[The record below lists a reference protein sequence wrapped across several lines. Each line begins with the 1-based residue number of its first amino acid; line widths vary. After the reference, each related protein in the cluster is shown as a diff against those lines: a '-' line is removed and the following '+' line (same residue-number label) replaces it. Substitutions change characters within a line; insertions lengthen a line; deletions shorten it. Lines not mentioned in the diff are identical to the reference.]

1 MPSFDEMLRELDAPK
16 TKSFDEMLRELDAQ
30 SATPALSLRN
40 ATKADESPS
49 FDDLM
54 QMQTQVGTPEQEAA
68 NQAALA
74 EGGENIKRFI
84 NDTYHAGMGGVETGM
99 ANMSDA
105 LAHGVR
111 AVPLMGGVADW
122 IGEGSN
128 WWDARAR
135 EHAQK
140 VGANNLWTSSVN
152 ALGSTAPSMAASLAL
167 AATGNLSQAG
177 QMLMPKGLM
186 SLPQKMLSA
195 AMMYRSGEEAIGN
208 AGRTYREAIQEGRSP
223 EQAQSQANRQLAAE
237 LPMNVFFDK
246 AGIFGDAWDGIQSP
260 LKRGLA
266 MTLSEVIGQGGQ
278 EVGQDVIGDAAAATR
293 DRGIPEYLRAIGENV
308 TNAEYLKQ
316 KMKDTFLPTGLSS
329 LIGAALGLG
338 VRSMRNGRGG
348 NVDNFARGVPDTGTQ
363 QAVAEIMQPVKE
375 AWRREELN
383 NWVPQSVGT
392 VPGNVAPQTPEKMS
406 DVFKPVEPQP
416 VIPET
421 AKPLP
426 GAMPAAETPV
436 PTGKKAEAVAAANMQ
451 KVAEIADVT
460 PAVEQ
465 PAQKELIPEDTDETL
480 DDLRAQ
486 MAEEYRNV
494 RQMDAEER
502 ENLPPSTLSGLME
515 QSGRR
520 YEQSPNVRD
529 VIGRA
534 PEQDM
539 VISGE
544 ESTQQAGRE
553 GEFVQSMREVQ
564 ERVTRQLKDAGAD
577 DETANAGGEVWAN
590 HLLARARALGM
601 DEHGRLRSD
610 ALTPAE
616 LDKLEIEGERA
627 AENASDTYGQ
637 TAADEIKRQGQLK
650 RDRIAWSRAV
660 DKFIAGEMG
669 SHDFARVMDMPLAL
683 QLAGAPVREIV
694 ADHKFFGHTLRGK
707 HSAQIT
713 PALMKKLVTSLAD
726 PIMVFDSDSHPGT
739 SLVAMLELQDN
750 LGATVVVLVRLQMN
764 PGDPKSPAKITSF
777 YGKGNADTRAPN
789 NRWFVNQ
796 IKKGNLRY
804 INTKKSTRWS
814 SAGGLQLPKVLAPT
828 GSFKNSIKTEADLV
842 KLRKENGNR
851 FYQEQEERAQIIEA
865 AKENGTYLKT
875 PYGTETNLTPEQWVL
890 VRTKQFKEWFGDW
903 ENDPEN
909 ASKVL
914 DGNGEPL
921 VVYHGSTHTGFST
934 FSTAGSTAYLGT
946 GAFFSGRK
954 DVAATYSG
962 SDELVSREPGTSEPA
977 LSGEGVY
984 PVFLNLRNPYR
995 VDAEGKDWTNVG
1007 EISVYDNET
1016 GESIYERDGEPFR
1029 TPREAEEY
1037 IERDLDD
1044 YSGRYEVSYSAE
1056 MTTNEI
1062 AQSVGEGNYGDGFDG
1077 VIFENVIDEGRWGDV
1092 LSADNVY
1099 VAFAPNQIKAV
1110 DNRGTFSSADANI
1123 YNQSAWHGSPHRF
1136 DEFDLGAIGGGEG
1149 AQVHGWGLYFAQN
1162 REVAEGYRERL
1173 KSEGEQATVDYD
1185 AVEEYKTRHGEGT
1198 PEREA
1203 LETVLE
1209 VFRDLG
1215 GEERGE
1221 DSVAAYESTQAKIGE
1236 RRMGVEGRI
1245 ADLESLKK
1253 TGKSIDEG
1261 YLSRLKAKRELVK
1274 LEETALDKFFNVGW
1288 GDSGSLFEVDV
1299 PKNDVLL
1306 DEDKSL
1312 AEHSDKVRK
1321 AIHKIVRNMTD
1332 EQFEDSG
1339 EDINRIG
1346 RANAIS
1352 HFWRVLSDSRGKQV
1366 YGTLIDILGGAREAS
1381 LALNDAGIKGITY
1394 DGYQDGRC
1402 FVVFD
1407 DKAISVINRFNQRE
1421 NAIRRGQIRIGS
1433 HGEGLVTLFKH
1444 ADRSTFFHE
1453 IGHMMLDD
1461 LIADGLLEKANA
1473 RTKADLETVKRYL
1486 HIEGMDLSKRHTF
1499 TGKKKER
1506 YAEAQERFAR
1516 SFEAYLME
1524 GKSPTAEMRGV
1535 FAKIKQW
1542 LIDIYRDI
1550 KRLGVELSP
1559 EVREVFDRLLA
1570 TPERGDF
1577 GPIFRGYEGEAAI
1590 EKLLKERQGEVV
1602 GAMSDPRLG
1611 ENSSIDFVWGTEKYG
1626 LAHIEKKHGAD
1637 ALMRIPQIIRK
1648 GAPRPLINHRIS
1660 YETDEGLVVL
1670 KNEWKGAEKNW
1681 ILTSYLPQGTK
1692 KDSRSAQDTQ
1702 TGGRTEESASSSD
1715 GNLFSPRISQNP
1727 NNSNRDFSVRSD
1739 LPQVT
1744 VTAEPGSKSAGTLI
1758 RIKDIYDKL
1767 RKIAPVRKGVSA
1779 PSDVA
1784 GYYTPETDVA
1794 RERHWGDFPTALHEI
1809 GHALDY
1815 KLGLRESVRDA
1826 ETSRQLYD
1834 ELCEL
1839 GKATAPQN
1847 VNTIY
1852 ERLHGCYMHASGAE
1866 ARGPDVSAATL
1877 KFEEAQRYLMK
1888 EGIAEFFRGYAYNP
1902 DLMEVVAPEYT
1913 KLFREALDAHEEY
1926 RQPVGELF
1934 DAIRGY
1940 NELTPEQKL
1949 RAGMIRGDEK
1959 VKNQK
1964 GARAAA
1970 AEAWNGFRQKFDD
1983 QLRYLEQMQN
1993 LLRDRV
1999 RDLAKEHGGRY
2010 ADMLQHGELKEE
2022 FAVYD
2027 MLRTMPGYM
2036 GKAKRDVLVLMEPV
2050 KKLGDEMYAKLTGY
2064 MKAMRALDYWDNGLE
2079 PGIGLTRAEVS
2090 AVVNRTRHENPELA
2104 RIAEDIA
2111 KAYEAMIERTLID
2124 SGVWSRGQYEEYKK
2138 RWPHYVPFVR
2148 VNEDGAVAS
2157 PTRRGKGIV
2166 NLSNQVKQ
2174 TTGVGTA
2181 EAVVDTKDPFEMM
2194 VKNALVFNQLAE
2206 KNRAA
2211 QALVRAA
2218 LADPAL
2224 FADVIEPVQGG
2235 ERSGDT
2241 FTVWFDGKRRAFT
2254 GDKKLIDALAAMEQA
2269 AGIRNPIFGSLDRA
2283 AQGAANLLKL
2293 GATRANPA
2301 FILTNF
2307 IRDAMYS
2314 SLTNSARGARSMPFF
2329 GTVKGLLMQTA
2340 KDDASKQRIADALDH
2355 GLAYSGITELGL
2367 NASEK
2372 GISKY
2377 VGKAVHGD
2385 KGFLRKLASAWD
2397 NTIGK
2402 YNEMVELAPKF
2413 AEYER
2418 LVKEGYPKRYAARM
2432 AREVNLDFS
2441 RGGQWGKVWNRYTAF
2456 FNPAVQG
2463 TSKLVRTAAA
2473 HPGRFAART
2482 AMYVILPSLI
2492 SWMAGRDDDE
2502 YKRISRNIKDRYWVF
2517 KVGGT
2522 WLRLPKPELAGMFG
2536 SAVERV
2542 LDAAFE
2548 HDPMAFRELGRS
2560 VWEGFSPNLLPTFA
2574 EPILEH
2580 RMGKTF
2586 FYDSPLIPPQLE
2598 NLPPELQF
2606 TKNTSSMA
2614 KFLGKAWGVSPILI
2628 DHYVS
2633 SYGGGVGEYLS
2644 KVPDIFLK
2652 PQEEAKKLSEKPLFS
2667 RFTVDPNRNSES
2679 LAKFYD
2685 LRRQATVAKNAYDV
2699 RRKMGEQPEYSAG
2712 VHMAKAFD
2720 QAARKLS
2727 DWRKDIAAI
2736 QQSKSMTPERKREVI
2751 DRIRLRM
2758 NQEAEAAVGSYFTV
2772 KEKLD
2777 RRKR

>member
-128 WWDARAR
+128 WWDAGAR

-195 AMMYRSGEEAIGN
+195 AMMYRSGEEALGN

-223 EQAQSQANRQLAAE
+223 EQAQSQANRQFAAE

-544 ESTQQAGRE
+544 ESTQQASRE

-564 ERVTRQLKDAGAD
+564 ERVARQLKDAGAD

-601 DEHGRLRSD
+601 DEHGQLRPD

-616 LDKLEIEGERA
+616 LDKLNVRGEEDAGPDWGGNVYDQAVRA
-627 AENASDTYGQ
+627 GLNMDERVPVVDLSGVADRAKSMDWGGLLRHLKGQIGQGPSISRDALAFLKMPANTGKLHHIAYSGAQVPAKVKAIRNASVLSLPELMQNAVYVEEAPNTKTDRKPDVLKYHRFYVPVMANGKVSAIRIVAEEKKTSDKLFPIDVDAY
-637 TAADEIKRQGQLK
+637 DVVVERKRTPSPKG
-650 RDRIAWSRAV
+650 DNA
-660 DKFIAGEMG
+660 
-669 SHDFARVMDMPLAL
+669 
-683 QLAGAPVREIV
+683 QLARRESSLREI
-694 ADHKFFGHTLRGK
+694 TIREMLRGVK
-707 HSAQIT
+707 GMDGEYYAQSPLPDAGTERERSAI
-713 PALMKKLVTSLAD
+713 V
-726 PIMVFDSDSHPGT
+726 
-739 SLVAMLELQDN
+739 
-750 LGATVVVLVRLQMN
+750 
-764 PGDPKSPAKITSF
+764 
-777 YGKGNADTRAPN
+777 
-789 NRWFVNQ
+789 
-796 IKKGNLRY
+796 
-804 INTKKSTRWS
+804 
-814 SAGGLQLPKVLAPT
+814 
-828 GSFKNSIKTEADLV
+828 
-842 KLRKENGNR
+842 
-851 FYQEQEERAQIIEA
+851 EA
-865 AKENGTYLKT
+865 AKANGTYLKT

-934 FSTAGSTAYLGT
+934 FSTAGSMAYPGT

-962 SDELVSREPGTSEPA
+962 SDELVSREPGASEPA
-977 LSGEGVY
+977 LSGEGGY

-995 VDAEGKDWTNVG
+995 IDAEGKDWTNVG

-1016 GESIYERDGEPFR
+1016 GESVYDHDGEPFR

-1037 IERDLDD
+1037 IEQDLDD
-1044 YSGRYEVSYSAE
+1044 YSGRYEVSYPVGG

-1062 AQSVGEGNYGDGFDG
+1062 AQNVGEGNYGDGFDG

-1110 DNRGTFSSADANI
+1110 DNRGAFSSADANI
-1123 YNQSAWHGSPHRF
+1123 YNQR
-1136 DEFDLGAIGGGEG
+1136 
-1149 AQVHGWGLYFAQN
+1149 QN
-1162 REVAEGYRERL
+1162 
-1173 KSEGEQATVDYD
+1173 
-1185 AVEEYKTRHGEGT
+1185 
-1198 PEREA
+1198 
-1203 LETVLE
+1203 
-1209 VFRDLG
+1209 
-1215 GEERGE
+1215 
-1221 DSVAAYESTQAKIGE
+1221 
-1236 RRMGVEGRI
+1236 
-1245 ADLESLKK
+1245 
-1253 TGKSIDEG
+1253 
-1261 YLSRLKAKRELVK
+1261 K
-1274 LEETALDKFFNVGW
+1274 L
-1288 GDSGSLFEVDV
+1288 
-1299 PKNDVLL
+1299 
-1306 DEDKSL
+1306 
-1312 AEHSDKVRK
+1312 
-1321 AIHKIVRNMTD
+1321 
-1332 EQFEDSG
+1332 
-1339 EDINRIG
+1339 
-1346 RANAIS
+1346 
-1352 HFWRVLSDSRGKQV
+1352 
-1366 YGTLIDILGGAREAS
+1366 
-1381 LALNDAGIKGITY
+1381 
-1394 DGYQDGRC
+1394 
-1402 FVVFD
+1402 
-1407 DKAISVINRFNQRE
+1407 
-1421 NAIRRGQIRIGS
+1421 RRGQIQIGS

-1461 LIADGLLEKANA
+1461 LISDGLLEKANA
-1473 RTKADLETVKRYL
+1473 RTKADLETVRKYL
-1486 HIEGMDLSKRHTF
+1486 GIGDLNLLKRHTF
-1499 TGKKKER
+1499 TGAEKAR

-1524 GKSPTAEMRGV
+1524 GKTPTAEMQSV
-1535 FAKIKQW
+1535 FARIKQW

-1611 ENSSIDFVWGTEKYG
+1611 ENSSIDFVWGEAGDPQKEYSGGYG
-1626 LAHIEKKHGAD
+1626 LAHIEAKHGAE
-1637 ALMRIPQIIRK
+1637 MIRRMPKIIRLGK
-1648 GAPRPLINHRIS
+1648 MSFETNDRVYFDAPQGR
-1660 YETDEGLVVL
+1660 VVL
-1670 KNEWKGAEKNW
+1670 KRQWMDNAKNW
-1681 ILTSYLPQGTK
+1681 VLTSYIPESTK
-1692 KDSRSAQDTQ
+1692 KASRSAQDPEI
-1702 TGGRTEESASSSD
+1702 GGRTEESLSSSD
-1715 GNLFSPRISQNP
+1715 GKPFDKTVSQKRSPD
-1727 NNSNRDFSVRSD
+1727 NRDFSVRSG
-1739 LPQVT
+1739 LPQIT
-1744 VTAEPGSKSAGTLI
+1744 VTASPESKSAGTLI
-1758 RIKDIYDKL
+1758 RVKDIYDKL
-1767 RKIAPVRKGVSA
+1767 RAIAPVRKGVSA
-1779 PSDVA
+1779 PADVA

-1839 GKATAPQN
+1839 GKATSPQN

-1852 ERLHGCYMHASGAE
+1852 EKLHGRYMRASGEE
-1866 ARGPDVSAATL
+1866 ARGPDVSAAAL
-1877 KFEEAQRYLMK
+1877 KFEETQRYLMK
-1888 EGIAEFFRGYAYNP
+1888 EGIAEYFRAYAYNP

-1913 KLFREALDAHEEY
+1913 KLFREALEAHEEY
-1926 RQPVGELF
+1926 RQPVSELF
-1934 DAIRGY
+1934 DVIRSY
-1940 NELTPEQKL
+1940 SELSPEQKL

-1959 VKNQK
+1959 IKNQK
-1964 GARAAA
+1964 GWRASA

-1999 RDLAKEHGGRY
+1999 RELAKEHGGRY
-2010 ADMLQHGELKEE
+2010 ADMLQHGELKDE

-2036 GKAKRDVLVLMEPV
+2036 GKAKRDVLALMEPV
-2050 KKLGDEMYAKLTGY
+2050 KKLGDEAYAKLTGY
-2064 MKAMRALDYWDNGLE
+2064 MKALRALDYWDNGME

-2090 AVVNRTRHENPELA
+2090 AIVNRTRHENPELA

-2111 KAYEAMIERTLID
+2111 KAYEAMVERTLID

-2148 VNEDGAVAS
+2148 VNEDGSVAS
-2157 PTRRGKGIV
+2157 PTRRGRGIV

-2181 EAVVDTKDPFEMM
+2181 DAVVDTKDPFEMM
-2194 VKNALVFNQLAE
+2194 VRNALVFNQLAE

-2211 QALVRAA
+2211 QSLVRAA

-2235 ERSGDT
+2235 ERSSDT

-2283 AQGAANLLKL
+2283 AQSAANLLKL

-2301 FILTNF
+2301 FILVNF
-2307 IRDAMYS
+2307 TRDAMYS
-2314 SLTNSARGARSMPFF
+2314 SLTNSAKGARSMPFF

-2340 KDDASKQRIADALDH
+2340 KDETSKQRIADALDH

-2402 YNEMVELAPKF
+2402 YNEMIELAPKF

-2522 WLRLPKPELAGMFG
+2522 WLRLPKPELAGLFG

-2644 KVPDIFLK
+2644 KAPDIFLK

-2679 LAKFYD
+2679 LTKFYD

>member
-1 MPSFDEMLRELDAPK
+1 MPLSLEEAYQKVVSEMGPIESEPGGYMSLDEAYEHVMSQPEFAPLRE
-16 TKSFDEMLRELDAQ
+16 EE
-30 SATPALSLRN
+30 SLQRRTESRYTRPSSYDDN
-40 ATKADESPS
+40 EFTLAD
-49 FDDLM
+49 
-54 QMQTQVGTPEQEAA
+54 VGTYASDLW
-68 NQAALA
+68 N
-74 EGGENIKRFI
+74 
-84 NDTYHAGMGGVETGM
+84 AGISGAQGGM
-99 ANMSDA
+99 ANLSDA
-105 LAHGVR
+105 VGYVANKIGMDSLRDTAHGWARNWESDAQNRMRNVVDPEGFGNRVASGMGSSLTMMIPGVAVAAAGAASGGALPGLLGLAAGGTIGLSEAAGTAGGVYRSLKDRGLSEDEANR
-111 AVPLMGGVADW
+111 ASNRLFLTEAPLDILSESALGFLPGARAMKGVIKNPVLRSMAGEAVQEALQETYQGLLQPAAENSARGDLSDYLGALWNEGRNAPEVFMREGLPAAVSGALMGG
-122 IGEGSN
+122 
-128 WWDARAR
+128 
-135 EHAQK
+135 
-140 VGANNLWTSSVN
+140 
-152 ALGSTAPSMAASLAL
+152 
-167 AATGNLSQAG
+167 AG
-177 QMLMPKGLM
+177 
-186 SLPQKMLSA
+186 
-195 AMMYRSGEEAIGN
+195 
-208 AGRTYREAIQEGRSP
+208 T
-223 EQAQSQANRQLAAE
+223 
-237 LPMNVFFDK
+237 V
-246 AGIFGDAWDGIQSP
+246 
-260 LKRGLA
+260 
-266 MTLSEVIGQGGQ
+266 
-278 EVGQDVIGDAAAATR
+278 
-293 DRGIPEYLRAIGENV
+293 V
-308 TNAEYLKQ
+308 TN
-316 KMKDTFLPTGLSS
+316 
-329 LIGAALGLG
+329 
-338 VRSMRNGRGG
+338 RGFSTPS
-348 NVDNFARGVPDTGTQ
+348 V
-363 QAVAEIMQPVKE
+363 EIPKPE
-375 AWRREELN
+375 TA
-383 NWVPQSVGT
+383 GT
-392 VPGNVAPQTPEKMS
+392 VPGNVAPQMPEKMS
-406 DVFKPVEPQP
+406 DVFKPAEPQP
-416 VIPET
+416 VVPET

-426 GAMPAAETPV
+426 GAMPTAETPA
-436 PTGKKAEAVAAANMQ
+436 PTGRKAETIAAANMQ
-451 KVAEIADVT
+451 KVAEMQAAA

-465 PAQKELIPEDTDETL
+465 TMQEEVIPEDTGETL

-486 MAEEYRNV
+486 MAEEYQNI

-502 ENLPPSTLSGLME
+502 EALPPSVLADLME

-520 YEQSPNVRD
+520 YEQSPNVQD

-534 PEQDM
+534 PERDM
-539 VISGE
+539 MISGE
-544 ESTQQAGRE
+544 KGAKDVIKKKDQDVVNVGGRNIRVREMPLSVPDFRAIPSDRAVEIAKSKLRELIKRGDIRSEAGLTAHFKERPGTDFDYYFNHLTRGDKKKNGTQEAEILRTQQ
-553 GEFVQSMREVQ
+553 
-564 ERVTRQLKDAGAD
+564 
-577 DETANAGGEVWAN
+577 
-590 HLLARARALGM
+590 
-601 DEHGRLRSD
+601 
-610 ALTPAE
+610 
-616 LDKLEIEGERA
+616 
-627 AENASDTYGQ
+627 
-637 TAADEIKRQGQLK
+637 
-650 RDRIAWSRAV
+650 
-660 DKFIAGEMG
+660 G
-669 SHDFARVMDMPLAL
+669 SL
-683 QLAGAPVREIV
+683 I
-694 ADHKFFGHTLRGK
+694 
-707 HSAQIT
+707 
-713 PALMKKLVTSLAD
+713 D
-726 PIMVFDSDSHPGT
+726 P
-739 SLVAMLELQDN
+739 
-750 LGATVVVLVRLQMN
+750 
-764 PGDPKSPAKITSF
+764 
-777 YGKGNADTRAPN
+777 
-789 NRWFVNQ
+789 
-796 IKKGNLRY
+796 
-804 INTKKSTRWS
+804 
-814 SAGGLQLPKVLAPT
+814 
-828 GSFKNSIKTEADLV
+828 
-842 KLRKENGNR
+842 
-851 FYQEQEERAQIIEA
+851 
-865 AKENGTYLKT
+865 
-875 PYGTETNLTPEQWVL
+875 
-890 VRTKQFKEWFGDW
+890 
-903 ENDPEN
+903 
-909 ASKVL
+909 
-914 DGNGEPL
+914 
-921 VVYHGSTHTGFST
+921 
-934 FSTAGSTAYLGT
+934 
-946 GAFFSGRK
+946 
-954 DVAATYSG
+954 
-962 SDELVSREPGTSEPA
+962 
-977 LSGEGVY
+977 
-984 PVFLNLRNPYR
+984 
-995 VDAEGKDWTNVG
+995 
-1007 EISVYDNET
+1007 
-1016 GESIYERDGEPFR
+1016 
-1029 TPREAEEY
+1029 
-1037 IERDLDD
+1037 
-1044 YSGRYEVSYSAE
+1044 
-1056 MTTNEI
+1056 
-1062 AQSVGEGNYGDGFDG
+1062 DG
-1077 VIFENVIDEGRWGDV
+1077 VWG
-1092 LSADNVY
+1092 
-1099 VAFAPNQIKAV
+1099 PMQ
-1110 DNRGTFSSADANI
+1110 
-1123 YNQSAWHGSPHRF
+1123 
-1136 DEFDLGAIGGGEG
+1136 
-1149 AQVHGWGLYFAQN
+1149 
-1162 REVAEGYRERL
+1162 RERL
-1173 KSEGEQATVDYD
+1173 AALWLAEDTIKHPNLGIYQPDRNTRMLASIYHAPDRIKGQGNFGDYVIVAVD
-1185 AVEEYKTRHGEGT
+1185 
-1198 PEREA
+1198 PN
-1203 LETVLE
+1203 
-1209 VFRDLG
+1209 G
-1215 GEERGE
+1215 GNVVVT
-1221 DSVAAYESTQAKIGE
+1221 SFSTQDSRSKKNRTLRYLNQQLEKNEGS
-1236 RRMGVEGRI
+1236 VEYVE
-1245 ADLESLKK
+1245 D
-1253 TGKSIDEG
+1253 
-1261 YLSRLKAKRELVK
+1261 LSR
-1274 LEETALDKFFNVGW
+1274 
-1288 GDSGSLFEVDV
+1288 
-1299 PKNDVLL
+1299 
-1306 DEDKSL
+1306 
-1312 AEHSDKVRK
+1312 
-1321 AIHKIVRNMTD
+1321 
-1332 EQFEDSG
+1332 
-1339 EDINRIG
+1339 
-1346 RANAIS
+1346 
-1352 HFWRVLSDSRGKQV
+1352 
-1366 YGTLIDILGGAREAS
+1366 
-1381 LALNDAGIKGITY
+1381 
-1394 DGYQDGRC
+1394 
-1402 FVVFD
+1402 
-1407 DKAISVINRFNQRE
+1407 
-1421 NAIRRGQIRIGS
+1421 
-1433 HGEGLVTLFKH
+1433 
-1444 ADRSTFFHE
+1444 
-1453 IGHMMLDD
+1453 
-1461 LIADGLLEKANA
+1461 ADGALP
-1473 RTKADLETVKRYL
+1473 
-1486 HIEGMDLSKRHTF
+1486 
-1499 TGKKKER
+1499 
-1506 YAEAQERFAR
+1506 
-1516 SFEAYLME
+1516 
-1524 GKSPTAEMRGV
+1524 PT
-1535 FAKIKQW
+1535 
-1542 LIDIYRDI
+1542 
-1550 KRLGVELSP
+1550 
-1559 EVREVFDRLLA
+1559 
-1570 TPERGDF
+1570 
-1577 GPIFRGYEGEAAI
+1577 
-1590 EKLLKERQGEVV
+1590 V
-1602 GAMSDPRLG
+1602 GAMR
-1611 ENSSIDFVWGTEKYG
+1611 SSESAF
-1626 LAHIEKKHGAD
+1626 
-1637 ALMRIPQIIRK
+1637 
-1648 GAPRPLINHRIS
+1648 
-1660 YETDEGLVVL
+1660 
-1670 KNEWKGAEKNW
+1670 
-1681 ILTSYLPQGTK
+1681 LPQ
-1692 KDSRSAQDTQ
+1692 SDTQ
-1702 TGGRTEESASSSD
+1702 TIPQNLNSD
-1715 GNLFSPRISQNP
+1715 
-1727 NNSNRDFSVRSD
+1727 NRDFSVRSD

-1744 VTAEPGSKSAGTLI
+1744 VTASPESKSAGTLI
-1758 RIKDIYDKL
+1758 RVKDIYDKL
-1767 RKIAPVRKGVSA
+1767 RAIAPVRKGVSA
-1779 PSDVA
+1779 PANVA

-1826 ETSRQLYD
+1826 ETSRQVHD

-1847 VNTIY
+1847 VNMIY

-1888 EGIAEFFRGYAYNP
+1888 EGIAEYFRGYAFNP

-1913 KLFREALDAHEEY
+1913 KLFREALETHVEY
-1926 RQPVGELF
+1926 QQPVGELF
-1934 DAIRGY
+1934 DAVRSY
-1940 NELTPEQKL
+1940 SELTPEQKL
-1949 RAGMIRGDEK
+1949 RAGMLRGDEK

-1964 GARAAA
+1964 GWRASA
-1970 AEAWNGFRQKFDD
+1970 AEAWDGFRQKFDD

-1999 RDLAKEHGGRY
+1999 RELAKEHGGRY
-2010 ADMLQHGELKEE
+2010 ADMLQHDELKDEV
-2022 FAVYD
+2022 AVYD

-2036 GKAKRDVLVLMEPV
+2036 GKAKRDVLALMEPV
-2050 KKLGDEMYAKLTGY
+2050 KKLGDEAYAKLTSY
-2064 MKAMRALDYWDNGLE
+2064 MKALRALDYWDNGLE

-2104 RIAEDIA
+2104 RIAGDIA
-2111 KAYEAMIERTLID
+2111 KAYEAMVERTLID

-2174 TTGVGTA
+2174 ATGVGTA

-2194 VKNALVFNQLAE
+2194 VKNALAFNQLAE

-2314 SLTNSARGARSMPFF
+2314 SLTNSAKGARSMPFF

-2340 KDDASKQRIADALDH
+2340 KDETAKQRIADALDH

-2385 KGFLRKLASAWD
+2385 KSFLRKLASAWD

>member
-1 MPSFDEMLRELDAPK
+1 MLSFDEMLRELDAPK

-30 SATPALSLRN
+30 SATPALSFRD
-40 ATKADESPS
+40 APKADDSPS

-54 QMQTQVGTPEQEAA
+54 QMQTQVGTPEQEAV

-84 NDTYHAGMGGVETGM
+84 NDTYHAGIGGVETGM

-128 WWDARAR
+128 WWDAPAR

-152 ALGSTAPSMAASLAL
+152 ALGSTAPSMATSLAL
-167 AATGNLSQAG
+167 AATGNLAPAG
-177 QMLMPKGLM
+177 QMLMPEGLM

-195 AMMYRSGEEAIGN
+195 AMMYRSGEEALGN
-208 AGRTYREAIQEGRSP
+208 AGRTYREAIQEGRPP

-246 AGIFGDAWDGIQSP
+246 AGVFGDVWEGIQSP

-293 DRGIPEYLRAIGENV
+293 DRGIPEYLRAISENV

-363 QAVAEIMQPVKE
+363 QAVAEIMQPVE
-375 AWRREELN
+375 EERQRRELN

-392 VPGNVAPQTPEKMS
+392 VPGNVAPQMPQKMS
-406 DVFKPVEPQP
+406 DVFKPTEPQP
-416 VIPET
+416 VMPET

-436 PTGKKAEAVAAANMQ
+436 PTGKKAEAVAAANIQ

-465 PAQKELIPEDTDETL
+465 PAQEELIPEDTGETL

-486 MAEEYRNV
+486 MADRFLAG
-494 RQMDAEER
+494 Q
-502 ENLPPSTLSGLME
+502 PSTFSGLME

-520 YEQSPNVRD
+520 YEQSPNVQD

-534 PEQDM
+534 PERDM
-539 VISGE
+539 MISGKG
-544 ESTQQAGRE
+544 SMQQASRE
-553 GEFVQSMREVQ
+553 AAFIESAREAR
-564 ERVTRQLKDAGAD
+564 ERIAQQLKAAGAD

-590 HLLARARALGM
+590 HLLARARALGT
-601 DEHGRLRSD
+601 DEHGQLRPD

-616 LDKLEIEGERA
+616 LDKLNVRDEEDAEPDWGGDVYDQAVRDGLNMDERVPVVDLSGVA
-627 AENASDTYGQ
+627 DRAKSMDWRGLLRHLKGQIGQGPSISRDALAFLKMPANTGKLHHIAYSGAQVPAKVKAIRNASVLSLPELMQNAVYVEEAPNTKTDRKPDVLKYHRFYVPVMANGKVSAIRIVAEEKKTSDRLFPIDVDAY
-637 TAADEIKRQGQLK
+637 DVVVERKRTPSPKG
-650 RDRIAWSRAV
+650 DNA
-660 DKFIAGEMG
+660 
-669 SHDFARVMDMPLAL
+669 
-683 QLAGAPVREIV
+683 QLARRESSLREI
-694 ADHKFFGHTLRGK
+694 TIREMLRG
-707 HSAQIT
+707 
-713 PALMKKLVTSLAD
+713 V
-726 PIMVFDSDSHPGT
+726 
-739 SLVAMLELQDN
+739 
-750 LGATVVVLVRLQMN
+750 
-764 PGDPKSPAKITSF
+764 
-777 YGKGNADTRAPN
+777 KGM
-789 NRWFVNQ
+789 
-796 IKKGNLRY
+796 
-804 INTKKSTRWS
+804 
-814 SAGGLQLPKVLAPT
+814 
-828 GSFKNSIKTEADLV
+828 
-842 KLRKENGNR
+842 
-851 FYQEQEERAQIIEA
+851 
-865 AKENGTYLKT
+865 
-875 PYGTETNLTPEQWVL
+875 
-890 VRTKQFKEWFGDW
+890 
-903 ENDPEN
+903 
-909 ASKVL
+909 
-914 DGNGEPL
+914 
-921 VVYHGSTHTGFST
+921 
-934 FSTAGSTAYLGT
+934 
-946 GAFFSGRK
+946 
-954 DVAATYSG
+954 
-962 SDELVSREPGTSEPA
+962 
-977 LSGEGVY
+977 
-984 PVFLNLRNPYR
+984 
-995 VDAEGKDWTNVG
+995 
-1007 EISVYDNET
+1007 
-1016 GESIYERDGEPFR
+1016 DGEYY
-1029 TPREAEEY
+1029 A
-1037 IERDLDD
+1037 
-1044 YSGRYEVSYSAE
+1044 
-1056 MTTNEI
+1056 
-1062 AQSVGEGNYGDGFDG
+1062 
-1077 VIFENVIDEGRWGDV
+1077 
-1092 LSADNVY
+1092 
-1099 VAFAPNQIKAV
+1099 
-1110 DNRGTFSSADANI
+1110 
-1123 YNQSAWHGSPHRF
+1123 QSAWHGSPHQF
-1136 DEFDLGAIGGGEG
+1136 EEFDLGAIGTGEG
-1149 AQVHGWGLYFAQN
+1149 GQAHGWGLYFAQDKKI
-1162 REVAEGYRERL
+1162 AEGYRAKLESDGSGTIFEVDIPETNTL
-1173 KSEGEQATVDYD
+1173 LDEQKPMREQPD
-1185 AVEEYKTRHGEGT
+1185 AVKKGIIRVVESLT
-1198 PEREA
+1198 PEQRGFFIKDLLVDRFPEEKLEWDIEA
-1203 LETVLE
+1203 LQELE
-1209 VFRDLG
+1209 
-1215 GEERGE
+1215 EELH
-1221 DSVAAYESTQAKIGE
+1221 VAISSKNT
-1236 RRMGVEGRI
+1236 
-1245 ADLESLKK
+1245 DSLKK
-1253 TGKSIDEG
+1253 SVSIISGLEALGYAWEQIQHLMTNLPAEG
-1261 YLSRLKAKRELVK
+1261 GEVERLAKEVSQGLLKKQEQLDSLQKANDK
-1274 LEETALDKFFNVGW
+1274 LEERLLAGGYREELGKTDKIG
-1288 GDSGSLFEVDV
+1288 
-1299 PKNDVLL
+1299 
-1306 DEDKSL
+1306 
-1312 AEHSDKVRK
+1312 
-1321 AIHKIVRNMTD
+1321 
-1332 EQFEDSG
+1332 G
-1339 EDINRIG
+1339 EI
-1346 RANAIS
+1346 
-1352 HFWRVLSDSRGKQV
+1352 
-1366 YGTLIDILGGAREAS
+1366 YGTLSFALKEEQDEDQNGDGDVKAAS
-1381 LALNDAGIKGITY
+1381 LALNEAGIKGITY
-1394 DGYQDGRC
+1394 DGQQDGRC

-1433 HGEGLVTLFKH
+1433 HGEGLVTLFKN

-1473 RTKADLETVKRYL
+1473 RTKADLETVRAYL
-1486 HIEGMDLSKRHTF
+1486 GIENMDLSKRHTF
-1499 TGKKKER
+1499 TGAEKKR

-1524 GKSPTAEMRGV
+1524 GKSPTAEMQSV
-1535 FAKIKQW
+1535 FARIKQW

-1550 KRLGVELSP
+1550 KRLGVKLSP

-1577 GPIFRGYEGEAAI
+1577 GPIWRGYEGEAAI

-1611 ENSSIDFVWGTEKYG
+1611 ENSSIDFVWGEAGDPQKEYSGGYG
-1626 LAHIEKKHGAD
+1626 LAHIEAKHGAE
-1637 ALMRIPQIIRK
+1637 MIRRMPKIIRLGK
-1648 GAPRPLINHRIS
+1648 ISFETNDRVYFDAPQGR
-1660 YETDEGLVVL
+1660 VVL
-1670 KNEWKGAEKNW
+1670 KRQWMDNAKNW
-1681 ILTSYLPQGTK
+1681 VLTSYIPESTK
-1692 KDSRSAQDTQ
+1692 KASRSAQDPEI
-1702 TGGRTEESASSSD
+1702 GGRTEESLSSSD
-1715 GNLFSPRISQNP
+1715 GKPFDKTVSQKRSPD
-1727 NNSNRDFSVRSD
+1727 NRDFSVRSG
-1739 LPQVT
+1739 LPQIT
-1744 VTAEPGSKSAGTLI
+1744 VTASPESKSAGTLI
-1758 RIKDIYDKL
+1758 RVKDIYDKL
-1767 RKIAPVRKGVSA
+1767 RAIAPVRKGVSA
-1779 PSDVA
+1779 PADVA

-1826 ETSRQLYD
+1826 EASRQLYD

-1839 GKATAPQN
+1839 GKATSPQN

-1852 ERLHGCYMHASGAE
+1852 EKLHGRYMRASEAE
-1866 ARGPDVSAATL
+1866 TRGPDVSAEAL

-1888 EGIAEFFRGYAYNP
+1888 EGIAEYFRAYAYNP
-1902 DLMEVVAPEYT
+1902 DLMEIVAPEYT
-1913 KLFREALDAHEEY
+1913 KLFREALEAHEEY
-1926 RQPVGELF
+1926 RQPVSELF
-1934 DAIRGY
+1934 DVIRSY
-1940 NELTPEQKL
+1940 SELSPEQKL

-1959 VKNQK
+1959 IKNQK
-1964 GARAAA
+1964 GWRASA

-1999 RDLAKEHGGRY
+1999 RELAKEHGGRY
-2010 ADMLQHGELKEE
+2010 ADMLQHGELKDE

-2036 GKAKRDVLVLMEPV
+2036 GKAKRDVLALMEPV
-2050 KKLGDEMYAKLTGY
+2050 KKLGDEAYAKLTGY
-2064 MKAMRALDYWDNGLE
+2064 MKALRALDYWDNGME

-2111 KAYEAMIERTLID
+2111 KAYEAMVERTLID

-2148 VNEDGAVAS
+2148 VNEDGSVAS
-2157 PTRRGKGIV
+2157 PTRRGRGIV

-2194 VKNALVFNQLAE
+2194 VRNALVFNQLAE

-2211 QALVRAA
+2211 QSLVRAA

-2254 GDKKLIDALAAMEQA
+2254 GDKKLINALAAMEQA

-2283 AQGAANLLKL
+2283 AQSAANLLKL

-2301 FILTNF
+2301 FILVNF
-2307 IRDAMYS
+2307 TRDAMYS
-2314 SLTNSARGARSMPFF
+2314 SLTNSAKGARSMPFF

-2340 KDDASKQRIADALDH
+2340 KDETSKQRIADALDH

-2402 YNEMVELAPKF
+2402 YNEMIELAPKF

-2492 SWMAGRDDDE
+2492 SWLAGHDDDE

-2522 WLRLPKPELAGMFG
+2522 WLRLPKPELAGLFG

-2628 DHYVS
+2628 DHYVG

-2644 KVPDIFLK
+2644 KAPDIFLK

-2679 LAKFYD
+2679 LTKFYD
-2685 LRRQATVAKNAYDV
+2685 LRKQATVAKNAYDV

-2720 QAARKLS
+2720 QSASRLA

-2758 NQEAEAAVGSYFTV
+2758 NQEAETAVENYFTV

-2777 RRKR
+2777 RRER

>member
-1 MPSFDEMLRELDAPK
+1 MPLSLEEAYQKVVSEMGPIESEPGGYMSLDEAYEHVMSQPEFAPLREEESSQRRTESRYTRPSSYDDNEFTL
-16 TKSFDEMLRELDAQ
+16 
-30 SATPALSLRN
+30 
-40 ATKADESPS
+40 AD
-49 FDDLM
+49 
-54 QMQTQVGTPEQEAA
+54 VGTYASDLW
-68 NQAALA
+68 N
-74 EGGENIKRFI
+74 
-84 NDTYHAGMGGVETGM
+84 AGISGAQGGM
-99 ANMSDA
+99 ANLSDA
-105 LAHGVR
+105 VGYVANKIGMDSLRDTAHGWARNWESDAQNRMRNVVDPEGFGNRVASGMGSSLTMMIPGATVAAAGAASGGALPGLLGLAAGGTIGLSEAAGTAGGVYRSLKDRGLSEDEANR
-111 AVPLMGGVADW
+111 ASNRLFLTEAPLNIASESLLGFLPGARAMKGVIKNPVLRSMAGEAVQEALQETYQGLLQPAAENSARGGLSDYLGALWNEGRNAPEVFMREGLPAAVSGALMGG
-122 IGEGSN
+122 
-128 WWDARAR
+128 
-135 EHAQK
+135 
-140 VGANNLWTSSVN
+140 
-152 ALGSTAPSMAASLAL
+152 
-167 AATGNLSQAG
+167 AG
-177 QMLMPKGLM
+177 
-186 SLPQKMLSA
+186 
-195 AMMYRSGEEAIGN
+195 
-208 AGRTYREAIQEGRSP
+208 T
-223 EQAQSQANRQLAAE
+223 
-237 LPMNVFFDK
+237 V
-246 AGIFGDAWDGIQSP
+246 
-260 LKRGLA
+260 
-266 MTLSEVIGQGGQ
+266 
-278 EVGQDVIGDAAAATR
+278 
-293 DRGIPEYLRAIGENV
+293 V
-308 TNAEYLKQ
+308 TN
-316 KMKDTFLPTGLSS
+316 
-329 LIGAALGLG
+329 
-338 VRSMRNGRGG
+338 RGFSTPS
-348 NVDNFARGVPDTGTQ
+348 V
-363 QAVAEIMQPVKE
+363 EIPKPE
-375 AWRREELN
+375 TA
-383 NWVPQSVGT
+383 GT
-392 VPGNVAPQTPEKMS
+392 VPGNVAPQAPEKMS

-520 YEQSPNVRD
+520 YEQSPNVQD

-534 PEQDM
+534 PERDM
-539 VISGE
+539 MIVGEKGAKDVIEKKGKDVINVGGRNIRVREMPLSVPDFRAIPSDRAVEIAKSKLRDLIKRGDIRSE
-544 ESTQQAGRE
+544 VGLTAHFKERPGTDFDYYFNHLTRGDKKKNGTQEAEILRTQQ
-553 GEFVQSMREVQ
+553 
-564 ERVTRQLKDAGAD
+564 
-577 DETANAGGEVWAN
+577 
-590 HLLARARALGM
+590 
-601 DEHGRLRSD
+601 
-610 ALTPAE
+610 
-616 LDKLEIEGERA
+616 
-627 AENASDTYGQ
+627 
-637 TAADEIKRQGQLK
+637 
-650 RDRIAWSRAV
+650 
-660 DKFIAGEMG
+660 G
-669 SHDFARVMDMPLAL
+669 SL
-683 QLAGAPVREIV
+683 I
-694 ADHKFFGHTLRGK
+694 
-707 HSAQIT
+707 
-713 PALMKKLVTSLAD
+713 D
-726 PIMVFDSDSHPGT
+726 P
-739 SLVAMLELQDN
+739 
-750 LGATVVVLVRLQMN
+750 
-764 PGDPKSPAKITSF
+764 
-777 YGKGNADTRAPN
+777 
-789 NRWFVNQ
+789 
-796 IKKGNLRY
+796 
-804 INTKKSTRWS
+804 
-814 SAGGLQLPKVLAPT
+814 
-828 GSFKNSIKTEADLV
+828 
-842 KLRKENGNR
+842 
-851 FYQEQEERAQIIEA
+851 
-865 AKENGTYLKT
+865 
-875 PYGTETNLTPEQWVL
+875 
-890 VRTKQFKEWFGDW
+890 
-903 ENDPEN
+903 
-909 ASKVL
+909 
-914 DGNGEPL
+914 
-921 VVYHGSTHTGFST
+921 
-934 FSTAGSTAYLGT
+934 
-946 GAFFSGRK
+946 
-954 DVAATYSG
+954 
-962 SDELVSREPGTSEPA
+962 
-977 LSGEGVY
+977 
-984 PVFLNLRNPYR
+984 
-995 VDAEGKDWTNVG
+995 
-1007 EISVYDNET
+1007 
-1016 GESIYERDGEPFR
+1016 
-1029 TPREAEEY
+1029 
-1037 IERDLDD
+1037 
-1044 YSGRYEVSYSAE
+1044 
-1056 MTTNEI
+1056 
-1062 AQSVGEGNYGDGFDG
+1062 DG
-1077 VIFENVIDEGRWGDV
+1077 VWG
-1092 LSADNVY
+1092 
-1099 VAFAPNQIKAV
+1099 PMQ
-1110 DNRGTFSSADANI
+1110 
-1123 YNQSAWHGSPHRF
+1123 
-1136 DEFDLGAIGGGEG
+1136 
-1149 AQVHGWGLYFAQN
+1149 
-1162 REVAEGYRERL
+1162 RERL
-1173 KSEGEQATVDYD
+1173 AALWLAEDTIKHPNLGIYQPDRNTRMLASIYHAPDRIKGQGNFGDYVIVAVD
-1185 AVEEYKTRHGEGT
+1185 
-1198 PEREA
+1198 PN
-1203 LETVLE
+1203 
-1209 VFRDLG
+1209 G
-1215 GEERGE
+1215 GNVVVT
-1221 DSVAAYESTQAKIGE
+1221 SFSTQDSRSKKNRTLRYLNQQLEKNEGS
-1236 RRMGVEGRI
+1236 VEYVE
-1245 ADLESLKK
+1245 D
-1253 TGKSIDEG
+1253 
-1261 YLSRLKAKRELVK
+1261 LSR
-1274 LEETALDKFFNVGW
+1274 
-1288 GDSGSLFEVDV
+1288 
-1299 PKNDVLL
+1299 
-1306 DEDKSL
+1306 
-1312 AEHSDKVRK
+1312 
-1321 AIHKIVRNMTD
+1321 
-1332 EQFEDSG
+1332 
-1339 EDINRIG
+1339 
-1346 RANAIS
+1346 
-1352 HFWRVLSDSRGKQV
+1352 
-1366 YGTLIDILGGAREAS
+1366 
-1381 LALNDAGIKGITY
+1381 
-1394 DGYQDGRC
+1394 
-1402 FVVFD
+1402 
-1407 DKAISVINRFNQRE
+1407 
-1421 NAIRRGQIRIGS
+1421 
-1433 HGEGLVTLFKH
+1433 
-1444 ADRSTFFHE
+1444 
-1453 IGHMMLDD
+1453 
-1461 LIADGLLEKANA
+1461 ADGALPP
-1473 RTKADLETVKRYL
+1473 TVGAL
-1486 HIEGMDLSKRHTF
+1486 
-1499 TGKKKER
+1499 
-1506 YAEAQERFAR
+1506 R
-1516 SFEAYLME
+1516 SSESAFLPQSDTQTIPQNSNN
-1524 GKSPTAEMRGV
+1524 GN
-1535 FAKIKQW
+1535 
-1542 LIDIYRDI
+1542 
-1550 KRLGVELSP
+1550 
-1559 EVREVFDRLLA
+1559 RLLA
-1570 TPERGDF
+1570 TPERGEF

-1611 ENSSIDFVWGTEKYG
+1611 ENSSIDFVWGEAGDPQKDYSGGYG
-1626 LAHIEKKHGAD
+1626 LAHIEAKHGAE
-1637 ALMRIPQIIRK
+1637 MIRRMPKIIRLGK
-1648 GAPRPLINHRIS
+1648 MSFETNDRVYFDAPQGR
-1660 YETDEGLVVL
+1660 VVL
-1670 KNEWKGAEKNW
+1670 KRQWMDNAKNW
-1681 ILTSYLPQGTK
+1681 VLTSYIPESTK
-1692 KDSRSAQDTQ
+1692 KASRSAQDPEI
-1702 TGGRTEESASSSD
+1702 GGRTEESLSSSD
-1715 GNLFSPRISQNP
+1715 GKPFDKTVSQKRSPD
-1727 NNSNRDFSVRSD
+1727 NRDFSVRSG
-1739 LPQVT
+1739 LPQIT
-1744 VTAEPGSKSAGTLI
+1744 VTASPESKSAGTLI
-1758 RIKDIYDKL
+1758 RVKDIYDKL

-1779 PSDVA
+1779 PANVA

-1839 GKATAPQN
+1839 GKATSPQN

-1852 ERLHGCYMHASGAE
+1852 ERLHGRYMRASGEE
-1866 ARGPDVSAATL
+1866 ARGTDVSAATL

-1888 EGIAEFFRGYAYNP
+1888 EGIAEYFRAYAYNP

-1913 KLFREALDAHEEY
+1913 KLFREALEAHEEY
-1926 RQPVGELF
+1926 QQPVSELF
-1934 DAIRGY
+1934 DAVRSY
-1940 NELTPEQKL
+1940 SELTPEQKL

-1964 GARAAA
+1964 GARAAV
-1970 AEAWNGFRQKFDD
+1970 AEAWDGFRQKFDD
-1983 QLRYLEQMQN
+1983 QLRYLEQIQN

-1999 RDLAKEHGGRY
+1999 RELAKERGGRY
-2010 ADMLQHGELKEE
+2010 ADMLQHGELKDE

-2036 GKAKRDVLVLMEPV
+2036 GKAKRDVLALMEPV
-2050 KKLGDEMYAKLTGY
+2050 KKLGDEAYAKLTGY
-2064 MKAMRALDYWDNGLE
+2064 MKALRALDYWDNGLE

-2111 KAYEAMIERTLID
+2111 KAYEAMVERTLID

-2148 VNEDGAVAS
+2148 VNEDGSVTS
-2157 PTRRGKGIV
+2157 PTRRGRGIV

-2174 TTGVGTA
+2174 ATGVGA
-2181 EAVVDTKDPFEMM
+2181 ADAVVDTKDPFEMM
-2194 VKNALVFNQLAE
+2194 VRNALVFNQLAE

-2283 AQGAANLLKL
+2283 AQSAANLLKL

-2355 GLAYSGITELGL
+2355 GLTYSGITELGL

-2402 YNEMVELAPKF
+2402 YNEMIELAPKF

-2522 WLRLPKPELAGMFG
+2522 WLRLPKPELAGLFG

-2542 LDAAFE
+2542 LDVAFE

-2758 NQEAEAAVGSYFTV
+2758 NQEAETTVENYFTV

-2777 RRKR
+2777 RRER

>member
-105 LAHGVR
+105 LAYGVR

-152 ALGSTAPSMAASLAL
+152 ALGSTAPSMATSLAL

-208 AGRTYREAIQEGRSP
+208 AGRTYREAIQEGRPP

-293 DRGIPEYLRAIGENV
+293 DRGIPEYLRAISENV

-502 ENLPPSTLSGLME
+502 ENLPPSTFSGLME

-610 ALTPAE
+610 ALTSAE

-750 LGATVVVLVRLQMN
+750 FGATIVVPVRLQMN

-842 KLRKENGNR
+842 KLRKENGDK
-851 FYQEQEERAQIIEA
+851 FY
-865 AKENGTYLKT
+865 
-875 PYGTETNLTPEQWVL
+875 
-890 VRTKQFKEWFGDW
+890 
-903 ENDPEN
+903 
-909 ASKVL
+909 
-914 DGNGEPL
+914 
-921 VVYHGSTHTGFST
+921 
-934 FSTAGSTAYLGT
+934 
-946 GAFFSGRK
+946 
-954 DVAATYSG
+954 
-962 SDELVSREPGTSEPA
+962 
-977 LSGEGVY
+977 
-984 PVFLNLRNPYR
+984 
-995 VDAEGKDWTNVG
+995 
-1007 EISVYDNET
+1007 
-1016 GESIYERDGEPFR
+1016 
-1029 TPREAEEY
+1029 
-1037 IERDLDD
+1037 
-1044 YSGRYEVSYSAE
+1044 
-1056 MTTNEI
+1056 
-1062 AQSVGEGNYGDGFDG
+1062 
-1077 VIFENVIDEGRWGDV
+1077 
-1092 LSADNVY
+1092 
-1099 VAFAPNQIKAV
+1099 
-1110 DNRGTFSSADANI
+1110 
-1123 YNQSAWHGSPHRF
+1123 QSAWHGSPHQFER
-1136 DEFDLGAIGGGEG
+1136 FDLGAIGSGEG
-1149 AQVHGWGLYFAQN
+1149 AQVHGWGLYFAQD
-1162 REVAEGYRERL
+1162 RKISEGYRRKL
-1173 KSEGEQATVDYD
+1173 
-1185 AVEEYKTRHGEGT
+1185 
-1198 PEREA
+1198 
-1203 LETVLE
+1203 
-1209 VFRDLG
+1209 
-1215 GEERGE
+1215 
-1221 DSVAAYESTQAKIGE
+1221 STQDNA
-1236 RRMGVEGRI
+1236 
-1245 ADLESLKK
+1245 
-1253 TGKSIDEG
+1253 
-1261 YLSRLKAKRELVK
+1261 
-1274 LEETALDKFFNVGW
+1274 
-1288 GDSGSLFEVDV
+1288 GSLFEVDV
-1299 PKNDVLL
+1299 PENDVLL
-1306 DEDKSL
+1306 DEQKDFTEQL
-1312 AEHSDKVRK
+1312 DKVRE
-1321 AIHKIVRNMTD
+1321 AIKNLVRGLTD
-1332 EQFEDSG
+1332 KQIENAGQYVPETSRAEVEKSILETFAYA
-1339 EDINRIG
+1339 NG
-1346 RANAIS
+1346 R
-1352 HFWRVLSDSRGKQV
+1352 QV
-1366 YGTLIDILGGAREAS
+1366 YELLTMLLGSGREAS
-1381 LALNDAGIKGITY
+1381 ETLNKYGVKGITY
-1394 DGYQDGRC
+1394 EGNHDGRC
-1402 FVVFD
+1402 FVVFS

-1433 HGEGLVTLFKH
+1433 HGEGLVTLFKN

-1453 IGHMMLDD
+1453 MGHMMLDN

-1744 VTAEPGSKSAGTLI
+1744 VTASPESESTGTLI

-1852 ERLHGCYMHASGAE
+1852 ERLHGCYMHAPGAE
-1866 ARGPDVSAATL
+1866 THGPDVSAAAL
-1877 KFEEAQRYLMK
+1877 KFEGAQRYLMK
-1888 EGIAEFFRGYAYNP
+1888 EGIAEYFRGYAYSP
-1902 DLMEVVAPEYT
+1902 DLMEIVAPEYT
-1913 KLFREALDAHEEY
+1913 KLFRETLEAHEEY
-1926 RQPVGELF
+1926 QQPVSELF
-1934 DAIRGY
+1934 DAVRSY
-1940 NELTPEQKL
+1940 SELTPEQKL

-1959 VKNQK
+1959 VRNQK
-1964 GARAAA
+1964 GTRAAV

-1999 RDLAKEHGGRY
+1999 RELAKERGGRY
-2010 ADMLQHGELKEE
+2010 ADMLQHGELKDE

-2036 GKAKRDVLVLMEPV
+2036 GKAKRDVLALMEPV
-2050 KKLGDEMYAKLTGY
+2050 KKLGDEAYAKLTGY
-2064 MKAMRALDYWDNGLE
+2064 MKALRALDYWDNGLE

-2090 AVVNRTRHENPELA
+2090 AVVNRTRYENPELA

-2111 KAYEAMIERTLID
+2111 KAYEAMVERTLID

-2148 VNEDGAVAS
+2148 VNEDGSVTS

-2174 TTGVGTA
+2174 ATGVGA
-2181 EAVVDTKDPFEMM
+2181 GDAVIDTKDPFEMM

-2224 FADVIEPVQGG
+2224 FADMIEPVQGG
-2235 ERSGDT
+2235 ERGGDT
-2241 FTVWFDGKRRAFT
+2241 FTVWFDGTRRAFT
-2254 GDKKLIDALAAMEQA
+2254 GDRKLIDALAAMEQA

-2473 HPGRFAART
+2473 HPGRFASRT

-2606 TKNTSSMA
+2606 TKNTSLMA

>member
-1 MPSFDEMLRELDAPK
+1 MTVEEAYRDYQRRKAEDTSRPMTVEEAYRDYQRIQSERKAAAELAEKRRGYTRPSSYDDNEF
-16 TKSFDEMLRELDAQ
+16 T
-30 SATPALSLRN
+30 
-40 ATKADESPS
+40 
-49 FDDLM
+49 FDD
-54 QMQTQVGTPEQEAA
+54 VGTYVSDLW
-68 NQAALA
+68 N
-74 EGGENIKRFI
+74 
-84 NDTYHAGMGGVETGM
+84 AGISGAQGGM
-99 ANMSDA
+99 ANLSDA
-105 LAHGVR
+105 MGYAANKIGLDSLRDTAHGWARGWEADAQNRMRNVVDPEGFGNR
-111 AVPLMGGVADW
+111 VASGMGSSLTMMIPGAV
-122 IGEGSN
+122 
-128 WWDARAR
+128 
-135 EHAQK
+135 
-140 VGANNLWTSSVN
+140 VGAV
-152 ALGSTAPSMAASLAL
+152 GAASGGTL
-167 AATGNLSQAG
+167 
-177 QMLMPKGLM
+177 PGL
-186 SLPQKMLSA
+186 
-195 AMMYRSGEEAIGN
+195 
-208 AGRTYREAIQEGRSP
+208 
-223 EQAQSQANRQLAAE
+223 
-237 LPMNVFFDK
+237 
-246 AGIFGDAWDGIQSP
+246 
-260 LKRGLA
+260 
-266 MTLSEVIGQGGQ
+266 
-278 EVGQDVIGDAAAATR
+278 
-293 DRGIPEYLRAIGENV
+293 
-308 TNAEYLKQ
+308 
-316 KMKDTFLPTGLSS
+316 
-329 LIGAALGLG
+329 LGLG
-338 VRSMRNGRGG
+338 AGGTIGLSEATGTAGGVYRSLKDRGASEDEANRASNRLFLTEAPLDIASESLLGFLPGARAMKGFIKNPVLRSVAGEAVQEALQETYQGLLEPAALNSARGG
-348 NVDNFARGVPDTGTQ
+348 LSDYLGALWNEGKNIPEVFMREGLPAAVSGAIMGGAGAVLTNRGFSTPTV
-363 QAVAEIMQPVKE
+363 E
-375 AWRREELN
+375 APKPETAGSA
-383 NWVPQSVGT
+383 P
-392 VPGNVAPQTPEKMS
+392 VPGNVAPQTPQKMS
-406 DVFKPVEPQP
+406 DVFKPAEPHP
-416 VIPET
+416 VMPET

-426 GAMPAAETPV
+426 GAMPAVETP
-436 PTGKKAEAVAAANMQ
+436 TLAGKKAETIAATNMQ
-451 KVAEIADVT
+451 KVAEIQAAT

-465 PAQKELIPEDTDETL
+465 TAQEEVVPEDTGETL

-486 MAEEYRNV
+486 MAEEYQNL
-494 RQMDAEER
+494 RQMDAEEG
-502 ENLPPSTLSGLME
+502 EDMQPASMLSGLME

-520 YEQSPNVRD
+520 YEQSPNVQD

-534 PEQDM
+534 PTKNKRQPFSLGADVENALQTLGNIYTADSGRDMM
-539 VISGE
+539 VIGE
-544 ESTQQAGRE
+544 RSLPRINRE
-553 GEFVQSMREVQ
+553 AEFVESAREAR
-564 ERVTRQLKDAGAD
+564 ERIAQQLKAAGAD

-601 DEHGRLRSD
+601 DEYGQLRPD
-610 ALTPAE
+610 ALTPADLDNLSVRSEKNAEADWDGDVYDQAVRDGLNMAERVPVVDLSGVADRSKGMNWRGLLRHLKSQIGQEPSISRDALAFLKIPANTGKLHHIAYSGAQVPAKVKPIRNASVLSLPE
-616 LDKLEIEGERA
+616 LMRNAVYVEEAPNTKTNKKPDVLKYHRFYVPVMINGKVSAIRIVAEEKKTSDKLFPIDVDAYDVIVERKRTPSPKGG
-627 AENASDTYGQ
+627 NA
-637 TAADEIKRQGQLK
+637 
-650 RDRIAWSRAV
+650 
-660 DKFIAGEMG
+660 
-669 SHDFARVMDMPLAL
+669 
-683 QLAGAPVREIV
+683 QLARRESSLREI
-694 ADHKFFGHTLRGK
+694 TIREMLRGVK
-707 HSAQIT
+707 GMDGEYYAQSSLPDAETERERSAI
-713 PALMKKLVTSLAD
+713 V
-726 PIMVFDSDSHPGT
+726 
-739 SLVAMLELQDN
+739 
-750 LGATVVVLVRLQMN
+750 
-764 PGDPKSPAKITSF
+764 
-777 YGKGNADTRAPN
+777 
-789 NRWFVNQ
+789 
-796 IKKGNLRY
+796 
-804 INTKKSTRWS
+804 
-814 SAGGLQLPKVLAPT
+814 
-828 GSFKNSIKTEADLV
+828 
-842 KLRKENGNR
+842 
-851 FYQEQEERAQIIEA
+851 EA
-865 AKENGTYLKT
+865 AKANGTYLKT
-875 PYGTETNLTPEQWVL
+875 PYGTETDLTPEQWVL

-934 FSTAGSTAYLGT
+934 FSTAGSTAYPGT
-946 GAFFSGRK
+946 GAFFSRRK

-995 VDAEGKDWTNVG
+995 IDAEGKDWTNVG

-1016 GESIYERDGEPFR
+1016 GESVYDRDGEPFR

-1077 VIFENVIDEGRWGDV
+1077 VIFENVVDEGHWGSVD
-1092 LSADNVY
+1092 APGDVY
-1099 VAFAPNQIKAV
+1099 VAYAPNQIKAV
-1110 DNRGTFSSADANI
+1110 DNRGTFDDTGNI
-1123 YNQSAWHGSPHRF
+1123 YNQR
-1136 DEFDLGAIGGGEG
+1136 
-1149 AQVHGWGLYFAQN
+1149 QN
-1162 REVAEGYRERL
+1162 
-1173 KSEGEQATVDYD
+1173 
-1185 AVEEYKTRHGEGT
+1185 
-1198 PEREA
+1198 
-1203 LETVLE
+1203 
-1209 VFRDLG
+1209 
-1215 GEERGE
+1215 
-1221 DSVAAYESTQAKIGE
+1221 
-1236 RRMGVEGRI
+1236 
-1245 ADLESLKK
+1245 
-1253 TGKSIDEG
+1253 
-1261 YLSRLKAKRELVK
+1261 K
-1274 LEETALDKFFNVGW
+1274 L
-1288 GDSGSLFEVDV
+1288 
-1299 PKNDVLL
+1299 
-1306 DEDKSL
+1306 
-1312 AEHSDKVRK
+1312 
-1321 AIHKIVRNMTD
+1321 
-1332 EQFEDSG
+1332 
-1339 EDINRIG
+1339 
-1346 RANAIS
+1346 
-1352 HFWRVLSDSRGKQV
+1352 
-1366 YGTLIDILGGAREAS
+1366 
-1381 LALNDAGIKGITY
+1381 
-1394 DGYQDGRC
+1394 
-1402 FVVFD
+1402 
-1407 DKAISVINRFNQRE
+1407 
-1421 NAIRRGQIRIGS
+1421 RRGQIRIGS
-1433 HGEGLVTLFKH
+1433 HGEGLVTLFKN

-1473 RTKADLETVKRYL
+1473 RTRTDLETVRAYL
-1486 HIEGMDLSKRHTF
+1486 GIEDLNLSKRHTF

-1506 YAEAQERFAR
+1506 YVEAQERFAR
-1516 SFEAYLME
+1516 SFEAYLIE
-1524 GKSPTAEMRGV
+1524 GRSPTAEMRSV

-1542 LIDIYRDI
+1542 LINIYRDI

-1577 GPIFRGYEGEAAI
+1577 GPIFRGYEGEAAV
-1590 EKLLKERQGEVV
+1590 EKLLEERQGEVV

-1611 ENSSIDFVWGTEKYG
+1611 ENSSINFVWGEAGDPRKEYSGGYG
-1626 LAHIEKKHGAD
+1626 LAHIEAKHGAE
-1637 ALMRIPQIIRK
+1637 MIRRMPEIIRSGK
-1648 GAPRPLINHRIS
+1648 MSFETNDRVYFDAPQGR
-1660 YETDEGLVVL
+1660 VVL
-1670 KNEWKGAEKNW
+1670 KRQWMDNAKNW
-1681 ILTSYLPQGTK
+1681 VLTSYVPENTK
-1692 KDSRSAQDTQ
+1692 KASRSAQDPEI
-1702 TGGRTEESASSSD
+1702 GGRTEESLSSSD
-1715 GNLFSPRISQNP
+1715 GKPFDKTVSQKR
-1727 NNSNRDFSVRSD
+1727 SSDNRDFSLRSD

-1744 VTAEPGSKSAGTLI
+1744 VMASPESESTGTLI

-1779 PSDVA
+1779 PANVA

-1839 GKATAPQN
+1839 GKATSPQN

-1852 ERLHGCYMHASGAE
+1852 ERLHGRYMRASGEE
-1866 ARGPDVSAATL
+1866 ARGTDVSAATL

-1888 EGIAEFFRGYAYNP
+1888 EGIAEYFRAYAYNP

-1913 KLFREALDAHEEY
+1913 KLFREALEAHEEY
-1926 RQPVGELF
+1926 QQPVSELF
-1934 DAIRGY
+1934 DAVRSY
-1940 NELTPEQKL
+1940 SELTPEQKL

-1959 VKNQK
+1959 VRTQK
-1964 GARAAA
+1964 GWRASA

-1999 RDLAKEHGGRY
+1999 RELAKKLGGRY
-2010 ADMLQHGELKEE
+2010 ADMLQHGELKDE
-2022 FAVYD
+2022 FTVYD

-2036 GKAKRDVLVLMEPV
+2036 GKAKRDVLALMEPV
-2050 KKLGDEMYAKLTGY
+2050 KKLGDEAYAKLTSY
-2064 MKAMRALDYWDNGLE
+2064 MKALRALDYWDNGLE

-2111 KAYEAMIERTLID
+2111 KAYEAMVERTLID

-2148 VNEDGAVAS
+2148 VNEDGSATS

-2174 TTGVGTA
+2174 ATGVGA
-2181 EAVVDTKDPFEMM
+2181 GDAVIDTKDPFEMM

-2224 FADVIEPVQGG
+2224 FTDMIEPVQGG
-2235 ERSGDT
+2235 ERASDT
-2241 FTVWFDGKRRAFT
+2241 FTVWFDGTRRAFT

-2314 SLTNSARGARSMPFF
+2314 SLTNSAEGVRSMPFF

-2340 KDDASKQRIADALDH
+2340 KDEASARRIADALDH

-2367 NASEK
+2367 DASEK

-2377 VGKAVHGD
+2377 VGKTVHGD
-2385 KGFLRKLASAWD
+2385 KGFLRKLTSAWD

-2402 YNEMVELAPKF
+2402 YNEMIELAPKF
-2413 AEYER
+2413 AEYDR

-2432 AREVNLDFS
+2432 AREVNLDFA

-2644 KVPDIFLK
+2644 KAPDILLK

-2720 QAARKLS
+2720 QSASKLS

-2758 NQEAEAAVGSYFTV
+2758 NQEAEAAVANYFTV
-2772 KEKLD
+2772 KERLD

>member
-1 MPSFDEMLRELDAPK
+1 MPLSLEEAYQKVVSEMGPIESEPGGYMSLDEAYEHVMSQPEFAPLRE
-16 TKSFDEMLRELDAQ
+16 EE
-30 SATPALSLRN
+30 SLQRRTESRYTRPSSYDDN
-40 ATKADESPS
+40 EFTLAD
-49 FDDLM
+49 
-54 QMQTQVGTPEQEAA
+54 VGTYASDLW
-68 NQAALA
+68 N
-74 EGGENIKRFI
+74 
-84 NDTYHAGMGGVETGM
+84 AGISGAQGGM
-99 ANMSDA
+99 ANLSDA
-105 LAHGVR
+105 VGYVANKIGMDSLRDTAHGWARNWESDAQNRMRNVVDPEGFGNRVASGMGSSLTMMIPGAAVAAAGAASGGALPGLLGLAAGGAIGLSEAAGTAGGVYRSLKDRELSEDEANR
-111 AVPLMGGVADW
+111 ASNRLFLTEAPLDILSESALGFLPGARAMKGVIKNPVLRSMAGEAVQEALQETYQGLLQPAAENSARGDLSDYLGALWNEGRNAPEVFMREGLPAAVSGALMGG
-122 IGEGSN
+122 
-128 WWDARAR
+128 
-135 EHAQK
+135 
-140 VGANNLWTSSVN
+140 
-152 ALGSTAPSMAASLAL
+152 
-167 AATGNLSQAG
+167 AG
-177 QMLMPKGLM
+177 
-186 SLPQKMLSA
+186 
-195 AMMYRSGEEAIGN
+195 
-208 AGRTYREAIQEGRSP
+208 T
-223 EQAQSQANRQLAAE
+223 
-237 LPMNVFFDK
+237 V
-246 AGIFGDAWDGIQSP
+246 
-260 LKRGLA
+260 
-266 MTLSEVIGQGGQ
+266 
-278 EVGQDVIGDAAAATR
+278 
-293 DRGIPEYLRAIGENV
+293 V
-308 TNAEYLKQ
+308 TN
-316 KMKDTFLPTGLSS
+316 
-329 LIGAALGLG
+329 
-338 VRSMRNGRGG
+338 RGFSTPS
-348 NVDNFARGVPDTGTQ
+348 V
-363 QAVAEIMQPVKE
+363 EIPKPE
-375 AWRREELN
+375 TA
-383 NWVPQSVGT
+383 GT
-392 VPGNVAPQTPEKMS
+392 VPGNVAPQMPEKMS

-486 MAEEYRNV
+486 MAEEYQNL

-520 YEQSPNVRD
+520 YEQSPNVQD

-534 PEQDM
+534 PERDM
-539 VISGE
+539 
-544 ESTQQAGRE
+544 
-553 GEFVQSMREVQ
+553 M
-564 ERVTRQLKDAGAD
+564 
-577 DETANAGGEVWAN
+577 
-590 HLLARARALGM
+590 
-601 DEHGRLRSD
+601 
-610 ALTPAE
+610 
-616 LDKLEIEGERA
+616 
-627 AENASDTYGQ
+627 
-637 TAADEIKRQGQLK
+637 
-650 RDRIAWSRAV
+650 
-660 DKFIAGEMG
+660 IAGEKG
-669 SHDFARVMDMPLAL
+669 AKDVIKKKDQDVVNVGGRNIRVREMPLSVPDFRAIPSDRAVEIAKSKL
-683 QLAGAPVREIV
+683 RELIKRGDIRSEAGLTAHFKER
-694 ADHKFFGHTLRGK
+694 
-707 HSAQIT
+707 
-713 PALMKKLVTSLAD
+713 
-726 PIMVFDSDSHPGT
+726 PGT
-739 SLVAMLELQDN
+739 DFDYYFNHL
-750 LGATVVVLVRLQMN
+750 TR
-764 PGDPKSPAKITSF
+764 GD
-777 YGKGNADTRAPN
+777 
-789 NRWFVNQ
+789 
-796 IKKGNLRY
+796 KK
-804 INTKKSTRWS
+804 K
-814 SAGGLQLPKVLAPT
+814 
-828 GSFKNSIKTEADLV
+828 
-842 KLRKENGNR
+842 
-851 FYQEQEERAQIIEA
+851 
-865 AKENGTYLKT
+865 NGT
-875 PYGTETNLTPEQWVL
+875 Q
-890 VRTKQFKEWFGDW
+890 
-903 ENDPEN
+903 
-909 ASKVL
+909 
-914 DGNGEPL
+914 
-921 VVYHGSTHTGFST
+921 
-934 FSTAGSTAYLGT
+934 
-946 GAFFSGRK
+946 
-954 DVAATYSG
+954 
-962 SDELVSREPGTSEPA
+962 
-977 LSGEGVY
+977 
-984 PVFLNLRNPYR
+984 
-995 VDAEGKDWTNVG
+995 
-1007 EISVYDNET
+1007 
-1016 GESIYERDGEPFR
+1016 
-1029 TPREAEEY
+1029 EAE
-1037 IERDLDD
+1037 ILRTQQGSLIDP
-1044 YSGRYEVSYSAE
+1044 
-1056 MTTNEI
+1056 
-1062 AQSVGEGNYGDGFDG
+1062 DG
-1077 VIFENVIDEGRWGDV
+1077 VWG
-1092 LSADNVY
+1092 
-1099 VAFAPNQIKAV
+1099 PMQ
-1110 DNRGTFSSADANI
+1110 
-1123 YNQSAWHGSPHRF
+1123 
-1136 DEFDLGAIGGGEG
+1136 
-1149 AQVHGWGLYFAQN
+1149 
-1162 REVAEGYRERL
+1162 RERL
-1173 KSEGEQATVDYD
+1173 AALWLAEDTIKHPNLGIYQPDRNTRMLASIYHAPDRIKGQGNFGDYVIVAVD
-1185 AVEEYKTRHGEGT
+1185 
-1198 PEREA
+1198 PN
-1203 LETVLE
+1203 
-1209 VFRDLG
+1209 G
-1215 GEERGE
+1215 GNVVVT
-1221 DSVAAYESTQAKIGE
+1221 SFSTQDSRSKKNRTLRYLNQQLEKNEGS
-1236 RRMGVEGRI
+1236 VEYVE
-1245 ADLESLKK
+1245 D
-1253 TGKSIDEG
+1253 
-1261 YLSRLKAKRELVK
+1261 LSR
-1274 LEETALDKFFNVGW
+1274 
-1288 GDSGSLFEVDV
+1288 
-1299 PKNDVLL
+1299 
-1306 DEDKSL
+1306 
-1312 AEHSDKVRK
+1312 
-1321 AIHKIVRNMTD
+1321 
-1332 EQFEDSG
+1332 
-1339 EDINRIG
+1339 
-1346 RANAIS
+1346 
-1352 HFWRVLSDSRGKQV
+1352 
-1366 YGTLIDILGGAREAS
+1366 
-1381 LALNDAGIKGITY
+1381 
-1394 DGYQDGRC
+1394 
-1402 FVVFD
+1402 
-1407 DKAISVINRFNQRE
+1407 
-1421 NAIRRGQIRIGS
+1421 
-1433 HGEGLVTLFKH
+1433 
-1444 ADRSTFFHE
+1444 
-1453 IGHMMLDD
+1453 
-1461 LIADGLLEKANA
+1461 ADGALPPTVGAMRSSESAFLPQSDTQTIPQNLNSDN
-1473 RTKADLETVKRYL
+1473 RDFSVRGDLPL
-1486 HIEGMDLSKRHTF
+1486 
-1499 TGKKKER
+1499 GKES
-1506 YAEAQERFAR
+1506 A
-1516 SFEAYLME
+1516 
-1524 GKSPTAEMRGV
+1524 
-1535 FAKIKQW
+1535 
-1542 LIDIYRDI
+1542 
-1550 KRLGVELSP
+1550 
-1559 EVREVFDRLLA
+1559 
-1570 TPERGDF
+1570 PERGDF
-1577 GPIFRGYEGEAAI
+1577 GPIWRGYEGEAAV
-1590 EKLLKERQGEVV
+1590 EKLLEERQGEVV

-1611 ENSSIDFVWGTEKYG
+1611 ENSSIDFVWGQEGDPQKGYKGGYG
-1626 LAHIEKKHGAD
+1626 FAHIKAKHGDKAVQ
-1637 ALMRIPQIIRK
+1637 AVPQIIRTGSFALEK
-1648 GAPRPLINHRIS
+1648 TTNSAIYISAEGKVILQRAWKHAP
-1660 YETDEGLVVL
+1660 
-1670 KNEWKGAEKNW
+1670 KNW
-1681 ILTSYLPQGTK
+1681 VLTSYLPDTK
-1692 KDSRSAQDTQ
+1692 KGPRPAQDVQ
-1702 TGGRTEESASSSD
+1702 IGGQVEESLSSSSE
-1715 GNLFSPRISQNP
+1715 GLSNARIPQSSNG
-1727 NNSNRDFSVRSD
+1727 SNRDFSVHGS

-1744 VTAEPGSKSAGTLI
+1744 VTASPESESTGTLI

-1779 PSDVA
+1779 PANVA

-1913 KLFREALDAHEEY
+1913 KLFREALEAHEEY

-2036 GKAKRDVLVLMEPV
+2036 GKAKRDVLALMEPV
-2050 KKLGDEMYAKLTGY
+2050 KKLGDEAYAKLTGY
-2064 MKAMRALDYWDNGLE
+2064 MKALRALDYWDNGLE

-2111 KAYEAMIERTLID
+2111 KAYEAMVERTLID

>member
-1 MPSFDEMLRELDAPK
+1 MSSYEKMLNRIKRPAPSGDYDSMLASIKAKAERPE
-16 TKSFDEMLRELDAQ
+16 
-30 SATPALSLRN
+30 
-40 ATKADESPS
+40 ADESPS

-54 QMQTQVGTPEQEAA
+54 QMQTQVGTPEQEVA

-293 DRGIPEYLRAIGENV
+293 DREIPEYLRAIGENV

-465 PAQKELIPEDTDETL
+465 PAQEELIPEDTGETL

-486 MAEEYRNV
+486 MAEEYQNV

-502 ENLPPSTLSGLME
+502 EDLPPSTLADLME

-520 YEQSPNVRD
+520 YEQSPNVQD
-529 VIGRA
+529 VIG
-534 PEQDM
+534 
-539 VISGE
+539 
-544 ESTQQAGRE
+544 
-553 GEFVQSMREVQ
+553 
-564 ERVTRQLKDAGAD
+564 
-577 DETANAGGEVWAN
+577 
-590 HLLARARALGM
+590 H
-601 DEHGRLRSD
+601 
-610 ALTPAE
+610 
-616 LDKLEIEGERA
+616 A
-627 AENASDTYGQ
+627 AE
-637 TAADEIKRQGQLK
+637 
-650 RDRIAWSRAV
+650 RDMM
-660 DKFIAGEMG
+660 IAGEKG
-669 SHDFARVMDMPLAL
+669 AVVNVGGRNIRVREMPLSVPDFRAIPSDRAVEIAKSKL
-683 QLAGAPVREIV
+683 RDLIKRGDIRSEAGLTAHFKER
-694 ADHKFFGHTLRGK
+694 
-707 HSAQIT
+707 
-713 PALMKKLVTSLAD
+713 
-726 PIMVFDSDSHPGT
+726 PGT
-739 SLVAMLELQDN
+739 DFDYYFNHL
-750 LGATVVVLVRLQMN
+750 TR
-764 PGDPKSPAKITSF
+764 GD
-777 YGKGNADTRAPN
+777 
-789 NRWFVNQ
+789 
-796 IKKGNLRY
+796 KK
-804 INTKKSTRWS
+804 K
-814 SAGGLQLPKVLAPT
+814 
-828 GSFKNSIKTEADLV
+828 
-842 KLRKENGNR
+842 
-851 FYQEQEERAQIIEA
+851 
-865 AKENGTYLKT
+865 NGT
-875 PYGTETNLTPEQWVL
+875 Q
-890 VRTKQFKEWFGDW
+890 
-903 ENDPEN
+903 
-909 ASKVL
+909 
-914 DGNGEPL
+914 
-921 VVYHGSTHTGFST
+921 
-934 FSTAGSTAYLGT
+934 
-946 GAFFSGRK
+946 
-954 DVAATYSG
+954 
-962 SDELVSREPGTSEPA
+962 
-977 LSGEGVY
+977 
-984 PVFLNLRNPYR
+984 
-995 VDAEGKDWTNVG
+995 
-1007 EISVYDNET
+1007 
-1016 GESIYERDGEPFR
+1016 
-1029 TPREAEEY
+1029 EAE
-1037 IERDLDD
+1037 ILRTQQGSLIDP
-1044 YSGRYEVSYSAE
+1044 
-1056 MTTNEI
+1056 
-1062 AQSVGEGNYGDGFDG
+1062 DG
-1077 VIFENVIDEGRWGDV
+1077 VWG
-1092 LSADNVY
+1092 
-1099 VAFAPNQIKAV
+1099 PMQ
-1110 DNRGTFSSADANI
+1110 
-1123 YNQSAWHGSPHRF
+1123 
-1136 DEFDLGAIGGGEG
+1136 
-1149 AQVHGWGLYFAQN
+1149 
-1162 REVAEGYRERL
+1162 RERL
-1173 KSEGEQATVDYD
+1173 AALWLAEDTIKHPNLGIYQPDRNTRMLASIYHAPDRIKGQGNFGDYVIVAVD
-1185 AVEEYKTRHGEGT
+1185 
-1198 PEREA
+1198 PN
-1203 LETVLE
+1203 
-1209 VFRDLG
+1209 G
-1215 GEERGE
+1215 GNVVVT
-1221 DSVAAYESTQAKIGE
+1221 SFSTQDSRSKKNRTLRYLNQQLEKNEGS
-1236 RRMGVEGRI
+1236 VEYVE
-1245 ADLESLKK
+1245 D
-1253 TGKSIDEG
+1253 
-1261 YLSRLKAKRELVK
+1261 LSR
-1274 LEETALDKFFNVGW
+1274 
-1288 GDSGSLFEVDV
+1288 
-1299 PKNDVLL
+1299 
-1306 DEDKSL
+1306 
-1312 AEHSDKVRK
+1312 
-1321 AIHKIVRNMTD
+1321 
-1332 EQFEDSG
+1332 
-1339 EDINRIG
+1339 
-1346 RANAIS
+1346 
-1352 HFWRVLSDSRGKQV
+1352 
-1366 YGTLIDILGGAREAS
+1366 
-1381 LALNDAGIKGITY
+1381 
-1394 DGYQDGRC
+1394 
-1402 FVVFD
+1402 
-1407 DKAISVINRFNQRE
+1407 
-1421 NAIRRGQIRIGS
+1421 
-1433 HGEGLVTLFKH
+1433 
-1444 ADRSTFFHE
+1444 
-1453 IGHMMLDD
+1453 
-1461 LIADGLLEKANA
+1461 ADGALP
-1473 RTKADLETVKRYL
+1473 
-1486 HIEGMDLSKRHTF
+1486 
-1499 TGKKKER
+1499 
-1506 YAEAQERFAR
+1506 
-1516 SFEAYLME
+1516 
-1524 GKSPTAEMRGV
+1524 PT
-1535 FAKIKQW
+1535 
-1542 LIDIYRDI
+1542 
-1550 KRLGVELSP
+1550 
-1559 EVREVFDRLLA
+1559 
-1570 TPERGDF
+1570 
-1577 GPIFRGYEGEAAI
+1577 
-1590 EKLLKERQGEVV
+1590 V
-1602 GAMSDPRLG
+1602 GAMR
-1611 ENSSIDFVWGTEKYG
+1611 SSESAF
-1626 LAHIEKKHGAD
+1626 
-1637 ALMRIPQIIRK
+1637 
-1648 GAPRPLINHRIS
+1648 
-1660 YETDEGLVVL
+1660 
-1670 KNEWKGAEKNW
+1670 
-1681 ILTSYLPQGTK
+1681 LPQ
-1692 KDSRSAQDTQ
+1692 SDTQ
-1702 TGGRTEESASSSD
+1702 TIPQNLNSD
-1715 GNLFSPRISQNP
+1715 
-1727 NNSNRDFSVRSD
+1727 NRDFSVRSD

-1744 VTAEPGSKSAGTLI
+1744 VTASPESKSAGTLI
-1758 RIKDIYDKL
+1758 RVKDIYDKL
-1767 RKIAPVRKGVSA
+1767 RAIAPVRKGVSA
-1779 PSDVA
+1779 PANVA

-1794 RERHWGDFPTALHEI
+1794 RERHWGDFPMALHEI

-1839 GKATAPQN
+1839 GKATSPQN

-1852 ERLHGCYMHASGAE
+1852 ERLHGRYMRASGEE
-1866 ARGPDVSAATL
+1866 ARGTDVSAATL

-1888 EGIAEFFRGYAYNP
+1888 EGIAEYFRAYAYNP
-1902 DLMEVVAPEYT
+1902 DLMEIVAPEYT
-1913 KLFREALDAHEEY
+1913 KLFREALEAHEEY
-1926 RQPVGELF
+1926 QQPVNELF
-1934 DAIRGY
+1934 DAVRSY
-1940 NELTPEQKL
+1940 SELAPEQKL

-1964 GARAAA
+1964 GARAAV
-1970 AEAWNGFRQKFDD
+1970 AEAWDGFRQKFDD
-1983 QLRYLEQMQN
+1983 QLRYLEQIQN

-1999 RDLAKEHGGRY
+1999 RELAKEHGGRY
-2010 ADMLQHGELKEE
+2010 ADMLQHGELKDD

-2036 GKAKRDVLVLMEPV
+2036 GKAKRDVLALMEPV
-2050 KKLGDEMYAKLTGY
+2050 KKLGNEAYAKLTGY
-2064 MKAMRALDYWDNGLE
+2064 MKALRALDYWDNGLE

-2104 RIAEDIA
+2104 QIAEDVA
-2111 KAYEAMIERTLID
+2111 KAYEAMVERTLID

-2148 VNEDGAVAS
+2148 VNEDGSATS

-2174 TTGVGTA
+2174 ATGVGTA

-2194 VKNALVFNQLAE
+2194 VKNALAFNQLAE

-2241 FTVWFDGKRRAFT
+2241 FTVWFDGKRRMFT

-2283 AQGAANLLKL
+2283 AQSAANLLKL

-2301 FILTNF
+2301 FILVNF

-2367 NASEK
+2367 DASEK

-2377 VGKAVHGD
+2377 VGKTVHGD

-2492 SWMAGRDDDE
+2492 SWLAGHDDDE
-2502 YKRISRNIKDRYWVF
+2502 YRRISRNIKDRYWIF

-2522 WLRLPKPELAGMFG
+2522 WLRLPKPELAGLFG